1 MSSSGIP
8 FPHSIPKGLTEQPV
22 LSHGGFGTH
31 RDRVEAPAV
40 PRAWGLA
47 QYHQDKVPQH
57 LRILSASLWGCVG
70 ANLKQAFH
78 HTACKM
84 GILIKGIESQ
94 SCTSIIPGEWGSG
107 KNKKPSK
114 ELFNF
119 FNFQDF
125 QYPGTASSNKWDE
138 SSILCYAR
146 RQFFKLSVNGCARCW
161 SLFSIH
167 PLAVQGR
174 NESHWKEGSSQRMK
188 EKPTLACNDKSCSL
202 IQHCCRASCSCPASK
217 KKRFD
222 SQSLFS
228 PLFTDIDLY
237 ENGF

>member
-107 KNKKPSK
+107 KTKN
-114 ELFNF
+114 
-119 FNFQDF
+119 Q
-125 QYPGTASSNKWDE
+125 
-138 SSILCYAR
+138 AR
-146 RQFFKLSVNGCARCW
+146 N
-161 SLFSIH
+161 FSI
-167 PLAVQGR
+167 
-174 NESHWKEGSSQRMK
+174 
-188 EKPTLACNDKSCSL
+188 SL
-202 IQHCCRASCSCPASK
+202 ISKISSTQEQPVATNGMKAQSCAMQG
-217 KKRFD
+217 D
-222 SQSLFS
+222 NSLNCQWMDV
-228 PLFTDIDLY
+228 PGADLY
-237 ENGF
+237 SAFTLLLYKEEMRVTERKDPAKEWKRSQPWLAMINPAP